1 MFRFYKKTIIAL
13 VLVTCSAGAATAQ
26 HVDVYTAGYSGNRA
40 VVWKNDVATN
50 LTDGSQSAV
59 AYSVVVSGSDVY
71 VAGNAGNVAVV
82 WKNDVATNLTD
93 GTQSAAARSVFVSG
107 EDVYVAGNEGNM
119 AVVWKNGV
127 ATNLTDGTL
136 PAVANSVFVS
146 GGDVYVAGHAD
157 NVATSWEDNKAVIWK
172 NGIQSDLSTTDRS
185 TATSVFVQGNN
196 VYVAGNDYGTSQSK
210 VKIWKNGVSSV
221 LPHSG
226 NAYTES
232 TCANAVYVSGSDVYV
247 AGTLLIGYTAGGIA
261 LYDAKVW
268 KNGSL
273 LYNELEYSGPLIND
287 NKDGEARSI
296 FVYGKDIYIAGCTK
310 KERSSSSEKRAG
322 YWNCREEDKANNIPA
337 VRQWNSLGAASES
350 RANSIFV
357 VGNSTS
363 RISDIPANENATVVA
378 YYSITGQKLGKE
390 PETGLYIIQYD
401 NGKAEKVFKNK

>member
-26 HVDVYTAGYSGNRA
+26 HVDVYTAGYSGNR
-40 VVWKNDVATN
+40 
-50 LTDGSQSAV
+50 
-59 AYSVVVSGSDVY
+59 
-71 VAGNAGNVAVV
+71 AVV

-146 GGDVYVAGHAD
+146 GSDVYVAGHAD

-196 VYVAGNDYGTSQSK
+196 VYVTGNDYYGTSQSK
-210 VKIWKNGVSSV
+210 VKIWKYGVSSV

-337 VRQWNSLGAASES
+337 VRQWNSLGATSES

-357 VGNSTS
+357 VGNSAN
-363 RISDIPANENATVVA
+363 RISDISANENATVVA
-378 YYSITGQKLGKE
+378 YYSITGQKLNKE